1 MGLVERSVHMWAS
14 AAQKVL
20 PRDEATV
27 EATGGEAR
35 GKNEAVARHQ
45 QGMTLHPARERRC
58 GNGPPTD
65 ARTWRRCRLIEAG
78 LPAELADAVAA
89 DPRHDLHALL
99 QLMDRGCPA
108 DLAVRITAPLPDEV
122 IR

>member
-1 MGLVERSVHMWAS
+1 VGVSSAEALTPPKAQVEAGVEAS
-14 AAQKVL
+14 AEK
-20 PRDEATV
+20 
-27 EATGGEAR
+27 AR

-45 QGMTLHPARERRC
+45 QGMTLHSARERGC

-78 LPAELADAVAA
+78 LPAALADAVAA

-99 QLMDRGCPA
+99 QLLDRGCPA
-108 DLAVRITAPLPDEV
+108 DLAIRITAPLPDEV
-122 IR
+122 SR

>member
-1 MGLVERSVHMWAS
+1 MWVS
-14 AAQKVL
+14 AARRFL
-20 PRDEATV
+20 PRDETRG
-27 EATGGEAR
+27 EARGEEAR
-35 GKNEAVARHQ
+35 GKNEAGARHQ

-65 ARTWRRCRLIEAG
+65 ARTWRRGRLIEAG
-78 LPAELADAVAA
+78 LPAELADAVVA

-99 QLMDRGCPA
+99 QLLDQRCPA

-122 IR
+122 SR